1 MEVNHYLCISFFLFV
16 FFFFSL
22 SQEELSSFLLTAY
35 VCNISRLRLTG
46 LHAPIRYSSEE
57 WEMLSWPLFQF
68 RKGGNCFPDRKIS
81 TDGVCPTFLQRVLN
95 ESGQHNLGQASEG
108 VSD

>member
-1 MEVNHYLCISFFLFV
+1 M
-16 FFFFSL
+16 FFFSL

-81 TDGVCPTFLQRVLN
+81 TDGVCPPSYREVLN
-95 ESGQHNLGQASEG
+95 ESGQYNLGQASEG